1 LASHAELRTEMAL
14 PDSPDGAARPIW
26 YELSHP
32 RTVAE
37 KGLANYYHFARPE
50 LVNLLSHTPR
60 VVLDIG
66 CAGGATG
73 MLLKQ
78 TYPGTTVHGI
88 EINEEAASLA
98 STRLDRVLRENVE
111 KLDFLR
117 AGFEHGSVDAVFLP
131 DVLEHLYDPWHLL
144 LRLKPFLS
152 TDAQVIASVPNS
164 RNLWLIAEL
173 SAGNFDYEE
182 AGLLDV
188 THIRFFTRKTAL
200 ALFTQ
205 TGYSITRLGA
215 NIDGRIPELVCPQN
229 GTIDINLPR
238 LTFKAINAQ
247 DALELRTLQF
257 VIDAKPVA

>member
-1 LASHAELRTEMAL
+1 MEMATSNL
-14 PDSPDGAARPIW
+14 ADGAARPVW

-32 RTVAE
+32 KTVAE
-37 KGLANYYHFARPE
+37 KGLAHYYHFARPE
-50 LVNLLSHTPR
+50 LVNLLAHTPR

-78 TYPGTTVHGI
+78 TYPNATVHGI

-111 KLDFLR
+111 KLDFAC
-117 AGFEHGSVDAVFLP
+117 AGFEYESVDVVFLP
-131 DVLEHLYDPWHLL
+131 DVLEHLYDPWNLL
-144 LRLKPFLS
+144 LRLKPFLAP
-152 TDAQVIASVPNS
+152 DAQILASVPNS
-164 RNLWLIAEL
+164 RNLLLISEL

-188 THIRFFTRKTAL
+188 THIRFFTRKSAL
-200 ALFTQ
+200 ALFTE
-205 TGYSITRLGA
+205 TGYSISRLSH

-229 GTIDINLPR
+229 GTIDISLPK
-238 LTFKAINAQ
+238 LTLKAINAQ
-247 DALELRTLQF
+247 EALELRTLQF
-257 VIDAKPVA
+257 VIDARPVA